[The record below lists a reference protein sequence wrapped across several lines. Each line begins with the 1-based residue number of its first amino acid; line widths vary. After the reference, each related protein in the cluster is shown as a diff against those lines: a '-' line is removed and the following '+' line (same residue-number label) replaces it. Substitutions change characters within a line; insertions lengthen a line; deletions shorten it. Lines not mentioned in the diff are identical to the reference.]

1 MVEFQRRSDNSGD
14 QFIPEREDFNDTI
27 FNKLPK
33 AGDILNGDRQY
44 IPELVPVKNIV
55 DTPTEKAPGTKT
67 TIPIVLI
74 LVIGAVVFFLFKK
87 KGKK

>member
-1 MVEFQRRSDNSGD
+1 MRENDPTQY
-14 QFIPEREDFNDTI
+14 IPERNDFNDTI
-27 FNKLPK
+27 FDKVSK

-87 KGKK
+87 EGKK